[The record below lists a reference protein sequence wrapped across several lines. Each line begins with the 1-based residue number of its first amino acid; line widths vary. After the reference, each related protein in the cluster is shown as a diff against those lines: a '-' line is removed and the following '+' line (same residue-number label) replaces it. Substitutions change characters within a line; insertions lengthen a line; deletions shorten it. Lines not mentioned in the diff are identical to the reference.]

1 MRRGLWPQ
9 DDHVAHG
16 LVGRTLGE
24 TAGSGAPAPQKCRGD
39 TCGGI
44 AEPMSRAT
52 LVEYS
57 EGVILYQRDARCL
70 GQESVL
76 GTAPGIQ

>member
-1 MRRGLWPQ
+1 MAR
-9 DDHVAHG
+9 G
-16 LVGRTLGE
+16 LVGRALRE
-24 TAGSGAPAPQKCRGD
+24 TAGSGTPAPQKCRGGK
-39 TCGGI
+39 CGGK